1 MDVSEAIRKRFSV
14 RAYKD
19 KPVEEERL
27 NSVLEAAR
35 NAPSAGNVQEWH
47 FVVVRDRETRQKL
60 IDVAA
65 GQKFVGQAPVVIA
78 ACASNTDH
86 VMRCGQLAYPID
98 IAIAIDHMTL
108 QATEVGLGTCWI
120 GSFHEDRAR
129 ELLGIPPD
137 IRIVQ
142 LLTLGYPATDPPAT
156 KPRKPLDDIIHYDKW

>member
-19 KPVEEERL
+19 KPVEEEKL
-27 NSVLEAAR
+27 MHVLEAAR
-35 NAPSAGNVQEWH
+35 NAPSASNVQEWH
-47 FVVVRDRETRQKL
+47 FVVVRDRQTRQKL

-65 GQKFVGQAPVVIA
+65 GQEFVGQAPIVIA

-98 IAIAIDHMTL
+98 LAIAIDHMTL
-108 QATEVGLGTCWI
+108 QATELGLGTCWI
-120 GSFHEDRAR
+120 VSFHEDRAR
-129 ELLGIPPD
+129 DLLGIPKD

-142 LLTLGYPATDPPAT
+142 LVTLGYPAADPPAA
-156 KPRKPLDDIIHYDKW
+156 KPRKSLDEIIHYDKW